1 MRPPEEVKK
10 EIVQQWLAK
19 AGQDMKA
26 GEALLAAEPSLL
38 YPACFHAQQAAEKY
52 LKALLTWHQIEFP
65 KTHAIEQL
73 LDLVKEADAET
84 ASSLRDATLL
94 TPYGVDIRYPGD
106 QPEPDLEEAREAV
119 ELAIRARDVIVNI
132 LGPLVTQGKKP

>member
-10 EIVQQWLAK
+10 EIVRQWLAK
-19 AGQDMKA
+19 AEQDMKA
-26 GEALLAAEPSLL
+26 GEALLVAEAPLL

-73 LDLVKEADAET
+73 LDLVKDAEPET
-84 ASSLRDATLL
+84 ASSLRDAILL

-119 ELAIRARDVIVNI
+119 ELARKVRDAI
-132 LGPLVTQGKKP
+132 LPLLEDEPGSSTT

>member
-10 EIVQQWLAK
+10 EIVRQWLAK
-19 AGQDMKA
+19 AEQDMKA
-26 GEALLAAEPSLL
+26 GEALLVAEPPIL

-52 LKALLTWHQIEFP
+52 LKALLTWYQIEFP

-73 LDLVKEADAET
+73 LDLVKDAEPET
-84 ASSLRDATLL
+84 ASSLRDAVAL

-106 QPEPDLEEAREAV
+106 QPEPNSEEAREAV
-119 ELAIRARDVIVNI
+119 ELARTVRDTVMERLKEIR
-132 LGPLVTQGKKP
+132 